1 MKTGR
6 IVVTGGAG
14 FIGSN
19 VVKALNDRGETRIL
33 VVDHLSQGPKWKNLV
48 GLRFED
54 YLDRE
59 DFLKSIEEN
68 KFYDLKAIIHLGACS
83 DTTVHDLHFLYKNNY
98 VYSQKLCL
106 YALKNGIRFVYAS
119 SAATYGDGSLGFND
133 DEEQLYELKP
143 LNPYGFYKHL
153 FDLWAY
159 QKGFL
164 NSIAGLK
171 YFNVFGDREFHKGDM
186 RSVAL
191 KAYEQIKKD
200 GKVRLFK
207 SYHPDYED
215 GGQLRDF
222 IYVKD
227 AVEVT
232 LFFME
237 HPQINGIFNVG
248 TGKAR
253 SFKDLVIAVFKA
265 LDLPPKIEYIDMP
278 EQLKKQYQYFT
289 EANLSKLRKVGYNS
303 PMLELEE
310 AIKEYVKFLEEHS
323 KYFLG

>member
-1 MKTGR
+1 MKSDK

-19 VVKALNDRGETRIL
+19 IVKALNDKGETHIL
-33 VVDHLSQGPKWKNLV
+33 IVDHLSQGLKWKNLV

-59 DFLKSIEEN
+59 DFLKFVEEN
-68 KFYDLKAIIHLGACS
+68 KLNNLKAIIHLGACS
-83 DTTVHDLHFLYKNNY
+83 DTTVNDLHFLYKNNY

-106 YALKNGIRFVYAS
+106 YALKNGIRFIYAS

-133 DEEQLYELKP
+133 NEECLYKLKP

-164 NSIAGLK
+164 NSIVGLK

-200 GKVRLFK
+200 GMVRLFK
-207 SYHPDYED
+207 SYHPNYED

-227 AVEVT
+227 AVEIT

-253 SFKDLVIAVFKA
+253 SFKDLTTAVFKA
-265 LDLPPKIEYIDMP
+265 LGLPPRIEYIDMP
-278 EQLKKQYQYFT
+278 ENLKKQYQYFT
-289 EANLSKLRKVGYNS
+289 EADLSKLKKVGYNK
-303 PMLELEE
+303 PMRELEE

-323 KYFLG
+323 QYFLG